1 MREGKDITKLKSPVI
16 VHGDDRKEALGLV
29 HVYTGDGKGK
39 TTAALGLAFRALGDG
54 LKVYMIQFLKACETG
69 ELVTASHLRNMT
81 IVQCGVALEGEMQKK
96 LHEYEEKLRKN
107 GAAEQGTKFAFM
119 ADLDE
124 ATACRRGFDLAKKV
138 IASGDYD
145 LVILDEIN
153 CALNKG
159 LIPMW
164 EALELMRSHGH
175 TELVFTGWG
184 APEEIQQAADYVS
197 FVQRIKHPYEK
208 GVKARRGIEY

>member
-1 MREGKDITKLKSPVI
+1 MREGMDITKLKSPVI

-54 LKVYMIQFLKACETG
+54 LKVYMIQFLKACDTG
-69 ELVTASHLRNMT
+69 ELVTAARLPHMD

-96 LHEYEEKLRKN
+96 ITEFEEKLRQN
-107 GAAEQGTKFAFM
+107 GNGEAGTRFAFM

-138 IASGDYD
+138 VASGEYD

-153 CALNKG
+153 CVLNKG
-159 LIPMW
+159 LIPIA
-164 EALELMRSHGH
+164 EALALMQNHGH

-208 GVKARRGIEY
+208 GIKARRGIEY